1 MEKGGKECH
10 LSSYG
15 VSNTS
20 LEEVFLELA
29 EDDEE
34 SKNDI
39 SEVNCT
45 DRPKIMPM
53 NQQEYLGTLSQVSL
67 LIHKRYTIQRRD
79 LKGLFF
85 KVVLPVVLICCV
97 LMILLI
103 ELPIE
108 GTPIELS
115 AELYN
120 TSGENIFIKS
130 MLINCFQC

>member
-1 MEKGGKECH
+1 MEKGGSEYH

-29 EDDEE
+29 EIDAIKKD
-34 SKNDI
+34 SV
-39 SEVNCT
+39 EVSSRNLFAQ
-45 DRPKIMPM
+45 K
-53 NQQEYLGTLSQVSL
+53 QALKHLEKYLGTISQVSL

-97 LMILLI
+97 LTILLI

-120 TSGENIFIKS
+120 TSGKYISLKPMYVHSF
-130 MLINCFQC
+130 